1 MKRNFLIFLLFSVIF
16 GTWSHGYAQE
26 DRRDPF
32 KVDFQDQVVRLH
44 PGEAF
49 AFKLNFKVPDKYW
62 LYDDKTSL
70 LFDKTDGLVVVQSE
84 RPPPEPHQDPFLKK
98 TTQVYFHDF
107 EQKVTLMVPKDAKPG
122 RRTLEATL
130 RYQGCSD
137 DFCYRPMRRT
147 VLLPVEVVPEGASLV
162 PAEPPA
168 AASSI
173 EAKETEKA
181 KPTLFEL
188 IHESNPE
195 RLLDQGKAFL
205 LGLAL
210 FGGILTSF
218 TPCVLPIIPLTL
230 AFIGVK
236 HRRRGNF
243 LRALMLVLGMVT
255 MYSVLGFLAASA
267 GLKLG
272 FLFQSRWFILF
283 TALFFL
289 VFALGL
295 FEVIPF
301 HLPPAFHNRLVR
313 MGGEGPWGAFLAG
326 LTIGLIA
333 SPCVGPLIGPL
344 LLIAAREQ
352 DRFYGFLLLLNYGL
366 GMGLIF
372 VVLGTAYGELA
383 RKVKAGRWTMILK
396 RGMAVLMLAPALYY
410 GYVFTK
416 PLMAKPQGGLWTY
429 SFEKG
434 LSAAKES
441 RKPMIVDF
449 YADWCPPCQEL
460 DKLTFSAP
468 EVQALSESFVMVK
481 VDCTTDDPQCR
492 KATDR
497 YEVVGW
503 PTVLFLDSEGKPIED
518 VKLVGGFAD
527 KERMLSLMKEA
538 LKKTSSHPL

>member
-1 MKRNFLIFLLFSVIF
+1 MTKPRLKLFFLFLLIFTMLPAS
-16 GTWSHGYAQE
+16 WAQE

-32 KVDFQDQVVRLH
+32 RVEYQDAVRRVH

-49 AFKLNFKVPDKYW
+49 SFTVKILIPKNYW
-62 LYDDKTSL
+62 LYDEKTSL
-70 LFDKTDGLVVVQSE
+70 LFEKTGDISVLKSE
-84 RPPPEPHQDPFLKK
+84 RPSPQEHFDPFLKK
-98 TTQVYFHDF
+98 NLPVFFQDL
-107 EQKVTLMVPKDAKPG
+107 ELKVFFMVPKEAKPG

-130 RYQGCSD
+130 RYQGCSE
-137 DFCYRPMRRT
+137 DFCYRPVRKT
-147 VLLPVEVVPEGASLV
+147 LLLPVEVVAPGAELS
-162 PAEPPA
+162 PAKPPPA
-168 AASSI
+168 APQL
-173 EAKETEKA
+173 EAKAPPETQ
-181 KPTLFEL
+181 PSFWDL

-195 RLLDQGKAFL
+195 RLLDQGKVYL

-210 FGGILTSF
+210 FGGVLTSF
-218 TPCVLPIIPLTL
+218 TPCVLPIVPLTL

-243 LRALMLVLGMVT
+243 LRAVALVLGMVA
-255 MYSVLGFLAASA
+255 MYSLLGFLAASL

-289 VFALGL
+289 IFALGL
-295 FEVIPF
+295 FEIIPF
-301 HLPPAFHNRLVR
+301 HLPPTLHNRLVR

-352 DRFYGFLLLLNYGL
+352 DRLYGFILLLNYGL

-372 VVLGTAYGELA
+372 LVLGTAYAELA
-383 RKVKAGRWTMILK
+383 GKLRGGRWTHYLK
-396 RGMAVLMLAPALYY
+396 RVLAVLMMAPALYY
-410 GYVFTK
+410 GYVFAK
-416 PLMAKPQGGLWTY
+416 PLLAKPANGLWTY
-429 SFEKG
+429 QLEKG
-434 LSAAKES
+434 LSLAQES
-441 RKPMIVDF
+441 RKPLLVDF

-460 DKLTFSAP
+460 DKFTFSSP
-468 EVQALSESFVMVK
+468 EVRKLAERFVMVK
-481 VDCTTDDPQCR
+481 VDCTTDDAQCR
-492 KATDR
+492 QATER

-503 PTVLFLDSEGKPIED
+503 PTVLFLDSSGKPIPD

-527 KERMLSLMKEA
+527 KDRMLQLMQQA
-538 LKKTSSHPL
+538 LDKNK